1 MSKCSADLYITEQL
15 INLVCPSC
23 LFLEHSLSTFKPKY
37 RNSCLVCWLCTF
49 ALNWAVWEGVAV
61 SLPDT
66 KYVRNCDL
74 AWVMMPLLFFIFPS
88 PLPQISE
95 LPEREEGEGEET
107 PNFSH
112 WGPPRTYVHM
122 ITFLLWFFGFFSV
135 SHISSY
141 WVFFFLSSSASN
153 FRVPVYL
160 GLSWDREF
168 LTDVQQNSAF
178 YLYSWLGKAWLVWV
192 VDDLQVLAHLIT
204 IRCEQC
210 TWCCAVSLSTGSPW
224 QDSKLPSQLF
234 SHILAVNIFRWIVF
248 MVPRKIWSESSCLSW
263 WIHAEVS
270 VQKVVWNTSLFV

>member
-1 MSKCSADLYITEQL
+1 MSKCSADLCITEQL

-122 ITFLLWFFGFFSV
+122 ITFLLRFFGFFLWATLV
-135 SHISSY
+135 LIGF
-141 WVFFFLSSSASN
+141 FFFLSSSASN

-160 GLSWDREF
+160 ELSWRQGIFNRCSAEF
-168 LTDVQQNSAF
+168 CLLFIQLTWESLAG
-178 YLYSWLGKAWLVWV
+178 LGCGWP
-192 VDDLQVLAHLIT
+192 T
-204 IRCEQC
+204 
-210 TWCCAVSLSTGSPW
+210 
-224 QDSKLPSQLF
+224 
-234 SHILAVNIFRWIVF
+234 
-248 MVPRKIWSESSCLSW
+248 SSCSF
-263 WIHAEVS
+263 
-270 VQKVVWNTSLFV
+270 NND